1 MLMMAGFVDLQVTN
15 IDPGIPQS
23 RLRQLVQELFAE
35 CGGVSLHSLSTYR
48 WPTAGNCRDNVLYW
62 TTACCQVPSLN
73 FSLDY
78 T

>member
-1 MLMMAGFVDLQVTN
+1 MMAGFVDLQVTN

-48 WPTAGNCRDNVLYW
+48 WATVGV
-62 TTACCQVPSLN
+62 TACIGQVQAVKS
-73 FSLDY
+73 
-78 T
+78 

>member
-1 MLMMAGFVDLQVTN
+1 MAGFVDLQVTN

-48 WPTAGNCRDNVLYW
+48 WLTAANCRDNVLYW
-62 TTACCQVPSLN
+62 TTAGCEPSSLIL
-73 FSLDY
+73 SLDY